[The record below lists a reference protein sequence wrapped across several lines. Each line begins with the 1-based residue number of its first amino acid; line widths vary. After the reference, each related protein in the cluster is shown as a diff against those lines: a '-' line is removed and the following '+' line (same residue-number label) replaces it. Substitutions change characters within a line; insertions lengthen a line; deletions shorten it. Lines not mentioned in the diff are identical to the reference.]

1 MIKTEVKLKN
11 GKTVKVGLKVAET
24 LQGKGLCEII
34 GNESKPKTKPKTKK
48 SK

>member
-11 GKTVKVGLKVAET
+11 GKTVKVGRKVAET

-34 GNESKPKTKPKTKK
+34 GNESKKEAKPKTKK

>member
-11 GKTVKVGLKVAET
+11 GKTVKVSLKVADT

-34 GNESKPKTKPKTKK
+34 GNESKPKTKKK